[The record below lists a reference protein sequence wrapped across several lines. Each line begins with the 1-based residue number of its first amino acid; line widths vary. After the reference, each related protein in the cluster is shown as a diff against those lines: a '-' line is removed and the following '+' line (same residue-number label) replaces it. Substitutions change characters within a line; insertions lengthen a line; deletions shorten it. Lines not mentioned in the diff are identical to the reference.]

1 MAAAPAT
8 AQGTAATV
16 QEIERQRQAL
26 QDNTARL
33 RTLLQEWRLWDVEY
47 EALKEEVEEARGR
60 ADLLRIRRNFEG
72 RLVNSKEVAE
82 IFTGGRKAGGSD
94 AIKSADQIINQLD
107 RRLDYVQRNIES
119 LEKQIEKAED
129 RAAAAAAAEAAAAG
143 SGDGGASGAAEDG
156 LPIMDIVEELDDD
169 DNVVS
174 FKLQRPAE
182 TEAKVSEVLKKA
194 GVELKQNDDDDSSD
208 EEGDAAPKKRIE
220 DSTESTGKLPSQNA
234 QSSTASPVNKSAPT
248 IESQTKPPTPTQA
261 VPAAGKKGVSF
272 SEDTKPA
279 ADNNINGATKPMQ
292 TKTQKKIEEI
302 MRQAREQEQ
311 MGTNPPVIPDDESD
325 DDAKLR
331 RDMLAYSMNEI
342 GPVVAELELEEAYS
356 DDEDEDEDGMED
368 YGLYDDDDEDAYD
381 DDDDY
386 DDDEDEEED
395 ERGRSKRSALSP
407 AYRRRML
414 ELEKKL
420 GVGRQS
426 VGKQPPAVAIPDE
439 PEEDDE
445 KIDYNEPRLGRI
457 AIRSNPTAPAIR
469 PKPDPPAASA
479 MKSPTT
485 TTTTTTTTTAAAST
499 VKKGVRFAQEVDI
512 AEEPTAAPLAKSHEP
527 AEPKVEPVSD
537 IIERA
542 PPAGPKQAPTRFLET
557 MEPKIAPSGPEGRT
571 LADAVL
577 ERQPV
582 TKPREPS
589 EFDADLLH
597 QEAAVEYHRLRN
609 KMIQREGGF
618 TKEKESAIEPLDESE
633 GGPKK
638 MSRFKAARLGRA

>member
-1 MAAAPAT
+1 MAPAPAT
-8 AQGTAATV
+8 EPAQGTTATV
-16 QEIERQRQAL
+16 QEIERQRHAL
-26 QDNTARL
+26 QDNTTKL
-33 RTLLQEWRLWDVEY
+33 RALLQEWRLWDVEY

-60 ADLLRIRRNFEG
+60 ADLVRIRRNFEG
-72 RLVNSKEVAE
+72 RLVNAKEVSD
-82 IFTGGRKAGGSD
+82 IFTGSNKADSD

-119 LEKQIEKAED
+119 LEKQVKKAED
-129 RAAAAAAAEAAAAG
+129 RAAAAEEAAAG
-143 SGDGGASGAAEDG
+143 PGNGGASGTGEDG

-169 DNVVS
+169 DNVLS
-174 FKLQRPAE
+174 FRVQRPGE

-194 GVELKQNDDDDSSD
+194 GVELKQDDDVESSD
-208 EEGDAAPKKRIE
+208 DEGDVPAKKRIE
-220 DSTESTGKLPSQNA
+220 ESAEKLPSPNA
-234 QSSTASPVNKSAPT
+234 QSSTASPASKPDPIIKSQAKPT
-248 IESQTKPPTPTQA
+248 TPTQD

-279 ADNNINGATKPMQ
+279 ADGDINGATNPMQ

-311 MGTNPPVIPDDESD
+311 MATNPPVIPDDESD

-356 DDEDEDEDGMED
+356 DEDEEDGMED
-368 YGLYDDDDEDAYD
+368 YGLYDDDDEDAY

-407 AYRRRML
+407 AYRKRML
-414 ELEKKL
+414 ELEKRL

-426 VGKQPPAVAIPDE
+426 VGKQSTVVATADE
-439 PEEDDE
+439 PEDEEGE
-445 KIDYNEPRLGRI
+445 KIDYDEPRLGRI
-457 AIRSNPTAPAIR
+457 AIRSNPTTTTTTTTPAIR
-469 PKPDPPAASA
+469 PTPNPPTVSA

-485 TTTTTTTTTAAAST
+485 AAATST
-499 VKKGVRFAQEVDI
+499 AKKGVRFAQEVDI
-512 AEEPTAAPLAKSHEP
+512 AEEPAGAPLADPHGP
-527 AEPKVEPVSD
+527 VEPKVEPVSD
-537 IIERA
+537 IVERV
-542 PPAGPKQAPTRFLET
+542 PVGPKQAPTRFLDT
-557 MEPKIAPSGPEGRT
+557 MEPNIAPSGPEGRT
-571 LADAVL
+571 LADAVM
-577 ERQPV
+577 EREPV

-618 TKEKESAIEPLDESE
+618 AKEKESAIEPLDESE

-638 MSRFKAARLGRA
+638 MSRFKAARLGRV

>member
-1 MAAAPAT
+1 MASAPVT
-8 AQGTAATV
+8 EPAQGTTATV

-26 QDNTARL
+26 QDNTAKL

-47 EALKEEVEEARGR
+47 EALKEEVEEAGGR
-60 ADLLRIRRNFEG
+60 ADLVRIRRNFEG
-72 RLVNSKEVAE
+72 RLVNAKEVAE
-82 IFTGGRKAGGSD
+82 IFTGGSKADKD
-94 AIKSADQIINQLD
+94 AIKPADQIINQLD

-129 RAAAAAAAEAAAAG
+129 RAAAAAEAAAEG
-143 SGDGGASGAAEDG
+143 SGNGGAGGTNEDG

-169 DNVVS
+169 DNVLS
-174 FKLQRPAE
+174 FRVQRPGE

-194 GVELKQNDDDDSSD
+194 GVELKQNEDDDSSD
-208 EEGDAAPKKRIE
+208 DEGDAAPKKRIE
-220 DSTESTGKLPSQNA
+220 ESTENPQSQNV
-234 QSSTASPVNKSAPT
+234 QNTTTSPADKPEPIIKTQA
-248 IESQTKPPTPTQA
+248 KPPTPTQD

-279 ADNNINGATKPMQ
+279 ADDDMDGATKPMQ

-311 MGTNPPVIPDDESD
+311 LGTNPPVIPDDESD
-325 DDAKLR
+325 DDAQLR

-356 DDEDEDEDGMED
+356 DDEDEDGMED

-407 AYRRRML
+407 AYRKRML

-426 VGKQPPAVAIPDE
+426 VGKQSTVAAMADE
-439 PEEDDE
+439 PEEEGE
-445 KIDYNEPRLGRI
+445 KIDYDEPRLGRI
-457 AIRSNPTAPAIR
+457 AIRSNPTTTTTTPAIR
-469 PKPDPPAASA
+469 PKPDSPTASA
-479 MKSPTT
+479 MKSSTT
-485 TTTTTTTTTAAAST
+485 TTTTTTTTTATST
-499 VKKGVRFAQEVDI
+499 AKKGVRFAQEVDI
-512 AEEPTAAPLAKSHEP
+512 AEEPAGAPLASPHEP

-537 IIERA
+537 IVERV
-542 PPAGPKQAPTRFLET
+542 PAGPKQAPTRFLET

-571 LADAVL
+571 LADAVM

-609 KMIQREGGF
+609 KMIQKEGGF

>member
-1 MAAAPAT
+1 MASSVPETAP
-8 AQGTAATV
+8 AQGTTGTV

-60 ADLLRIRRNFEG
+60 ADLVRIRRNFEG
-72 RLVNSKEVAE
+72 RLVNAKEVAE
-82 IFTGGRKAGGSD
+82 IFTGGGKADND
-94 AIKSADQIINQLD
+94 AIKPADQIINQLD

-129 RAAAAAAAEAAAAG
+129 RAAAAEEAAAESG
-143 SGDGGASGAAEDG
+143 SGGASGTNEDS

-169 DNVVS
+169 DNVLS
-174 FKLQRPAE
+174 FRVQRPGE
-182 TEAKVSEVLKKA
+182 TELKVSEVLKKA
-194 GVELKQNDDDDSSD
+194 GVELKQDDDDESSD
-208 EEGDAAPKKRIE
+208 DESDAAPKK
-220 DSTESTGKLPSQNA
+220 STEESTEKLPSPNA
-234 QSSTASPVNKSAPT
+234 QTSSTASPANKPDP
-248 IESQTKPPTPTQA
+248 IIKSQAKPPTPTQDVSA
-261 VPAAGKKGVSF
+261 GGKKGVSF

-279 ADNNINGATKPMQ
+279 ADDKTNGETKPMQ

-356 DDEDEDEDGMED
+356 DEDDEDGMED
-368 YGLYDDDDEDAYD
+368 YGLYDDDDEGAYD

-407 AYRRRML
+407 AYRKRML

-420 GVGRQS
+420 GVGRQP
-426 VGKQPPAVAIPDE
+426 VGKQSTMLAAADE
-439 PEEDDE
+439 PEDEEGE

-457 AIRSNPTAPAIR
+457 AIRSNTTSTTTTTTPAIR
-469 PKPDPPAASA
+469 PKPDPPVASA

-485 TTTTTTTTTAAAST
+485 AANTSTA
-499 VKKGVRFAQEVDI
+499 KKGVRFAQEVDI
-512 AEEPTAAPLAKSHEP
+512 AEEPAAAPLAKPHEP
-527 AEPKVEPVSD
+527 VEPMVEPVSD
-537 IIERA
+537 IIERV
-542 PPAGPKQAPTRFLET
+542 PAGPKQAPTRFLET
-557 MEPKIAPSGPEGRT
+557 MEPNIAPSGPEGRT
-571 LADAVL
+571 LADAVM
-577 ERQPV
+577 EREPV

-589 EFDADLLH
+589 EFDAELLH

-609 KMIQREGGF
+609 KMIQKEGGF
-618 TKEKESAIEPLDESE
+618 SKEKESAIEPLDESE

-638 MSRFKAARLGRA
+638 MSRFKAARLGRV

>member
-1 MAAAPAT
+1 MAPAPAT
-8 AQGTAATV
+8 EPAQGTTATV
-16 QEIERQRQAL
+16 QEIERQRHAL
-26 QDNTARL
+26 QDNTTKL
-33 RTLLQEWRLWDVEY
+33 RALLQEWRLWDVEY

-60 ADLLRIRRNFEG
+60 ADLVRIRRNFEG
-72 RLVNSKEVAE
+72 RLVNAKEVSD
-82 IFTGGRKAGGSD
+82 IFTGSNKADSD

-119 LEKQIEKAED
+119 LEKQVKKAED
-129 RAAAAAAAEAAAAG
+129 RAAAAEEAAAG
-143 SGDGGASGAAEDG
+143 PGNGGASGTDEDG

-169 DNVVS
+169 DNVLS
-174 FKLQRPAE
+174 FRVQRPGE

-194 GVELKQNDDDDSSD
+194 GVELKQDDDVESSD
-208 EEGDAAPKKRIE
+208 DEGDVPAKKRIE
-220 DSTESTGKLPSQNA
+220 ESAEKLPSPNA
-234 QSSTASPVNKSAPT
+234 QSSTASPASKPDPIIKSQAKPT
-248 IESQTKPPTPTQA
+248 TPTQD

-272 SEDTKPA
+272 SEDIKPA
-279 ADNNINGATKPMQ
+279 ADGDINGATNPMQ

-311 MGTNPPVIPDDESD
+311 MATNPPVIPDDESD

-356 DDEDEDEDGMED
+356 DEDEEDGMED
-368 YGLYDDDDEDAYD
+368 YGLYDDDDEDAY

-407 AYRRRML
+407 AYRKRML
-414 ELEKKL
+414 ELEKRL

-426 VGKQPPAVAIPDE
+426 VGKQSTVAATADE
-439 PEEDDE
+439 PEDEGE
-445 KIDYNEPRLGRI
+445 KIDYDEPRLGRI
-457 AIRSNPTAPAIR
+457 AIRSNPTTTTTTTTPAIR
-469 PKPDPPAASA
+469 PTPNPPTVSA

-485 TTTTTTTTTAAAST
+485 AAATST
-499 VKKGVRFAQEVDI
+499 AKKGVRFAQEVDI
-512 AEEPTAAPLAKSHEP
+512 AEEPAGAPLADPHGP
-527 AEPKVEPVSD
+527 VEPKVEPVSD
-537 IIERA
+537 IVERV
-542 PPAGPKQAPTRFLET
+542 PVGPKQAPTRFLDT
-557 MEPKIAPSGPEGRT
+557 MEPNIAPSGPEGRT
-571 LADAVL
+571 LADAVM
-577 ERQPV
+577 EREPV

-618 TKEKESAIEPLDESE
+618 AKEKESAIEPLDESE

-638 MSRFKAARLGRA
+638 MSRFKAARLGRV